1 MRHRLAVLSAV
12 LTLAATAAGCSHD
25 KGGKASWEP
34 GAPGSPAPAAAG
46 DAPTPES
53 VPTGV
58 AVASGTPAGDEL
70 DATGFGPYA
79 IGTAQAKL
87 ASSGLV
93 GKVSK
98 DVNGCGAATGT
109 KKWNSP
115 GLIFTDGKLE
125 HLKVTTPKI
134 KTTEGVKVG
143 TAYAALKGKYPSGK
157 ELADW
162 VGATGW
168 YARSGD
174 FALLFRIKNEKVS
187 AIEAGSAST
196 LQFTF
201 TDNQGC

>member
-1 MRHRLAVLSAV
+1 MRHRFAVLSAV
-12 LTLAATAAGCSHD
+12 LTLAATAGCSHD
-25 KGGKASWEP
+25 KGDKPTWEP
-34 GAPGSPAPAAAG
+34 GAPGSPAAG
-46 DAPTPES
+46 GAPTPES

-58 AVASGTPAGDEL
+58 AEASGTPLGDEL

-79 IGTAQAKL
+79 IGATQAKL

-98 DVNGCGAATGT
+98 DVNGCGRAAGT

-115 GLIFTDGKLE
+115 VLIFVGGKLT
-125 HLKVTTPKI
+125 HVKVTTARTR
-134 KTTEGVKVG
+134 TTQGVKVG
-143 TAYAALKGKYPSGK
+143 TAYPTVKGKYPSGK

-174 FALLFRIKNEKVS
+174 FALLFRIKDNKVTG
-187 AIEAGSAST
+187 IEAGSASM
-196 LQFTF
+196 LQFSF
-201 TDNQGC
+201 TDGQGC

>member
-1 MRHRLAVLSAV
+1 MRHRLVALSAA
-12 LTLAATAAGCSHD
+12 LTLAGTAGCSHD
-25 KGGKASWEP
+25 KGGKPTWEP
-34 GAPGSPAPAAAG
+34 GAPGSPAAAAAG

-58 AVASGTPAGDEL
+58 AVASSTPVDDEL

-79 IGTAQAKL
+79 IGATQAKL
-87 ASSGLV
+87 TSSGLV

-98 DVNGCGAATGT
+98 DVNGCGTAAGT

-115 GLIFTDGKLE
+115 ALVFADGKLE
-125 HLKVTTPKI
+125 HVKVTTPKI

-143 TAYAALKGKYPSGK
+143 TAFATLKGKYPSGK
-157 ELADW
+157 QLADW
-162 VGATGW
+162 VGAPGW

-174 FALLFRIKNEKVS
+174 FALLFRIRNDKVS

>member
-1 MRHRLAVLSAV
+1 MRHRLVALSAA
-12 LTLAATAAGCSHD
+12 LTLAAAGCSHD
-25 KGGKASWEP
+25 KADKPTWQP
-34 GAPGSPAPAAAG
+34 GAPGSPAPAAG
-46 DAPTPES
+46 DAVTPEA

-58 AVASGTPAGDEL
+58 SLASGTPAGDEL

-79 IGTAQAKL
+79 IGTTQAKL

-93 GKVSK
+93 GKISK
-98 DVNGCGAATGT
+98 DVNGCGTADGT
-109 KKWNSP
+109 RKWNSP
-115 GLIFTDGKLE
+115 GLIFADGRLQ
-125 HLKVTTPKI
+125 HVKVTTSKI

-143 TAYAALKGKYPSGK
+143 SAYATVKAKYPKGKQ
-157 ELADW
+157 LADW

-174 FALLFRIKNEKVS
+174 FALLFRVKNGKVT